1 MKQSTIIIF
10 PGWGM
15 EKAAF
20 HPIRKS
26 LSTIC
31 NVLCTDWRGVK
42 ELSDFRERAI
52 QLLTSTQGTV
62 YLMGWSLGSLVTL
75 ELASLYPNKIEG
87 LILIGGTSRFTNDVH
102 NTFGWE
108 QRIVERMKK
117 QLQRNKEKPSLHFIT
132 LCSLNL
138 KKKRNF
144 IINLLNLLSVIIKE
158 TVRTPSLQGWIIYSK
173 RC

>member
-1 MKQSTIIIF
+1 M
-10 PGWGM
+10 GNG
-15 EKAAF
+15 KAAF
-20 HPIRKS
+20 HPIIKP

-87 LILIGGTSRFTNDVH
+87 LILIGGTSRFTNDMH

-108 QRIVERMKK
+108 QRIVERMK
-117 QLQRNKEKPSLHFIT
+117 N
-132 LCSLNL
+132 NY
-138 KKKRNF
+138 
-144 IINLLNLLSVIIKE
+144 SVIKKNPYFI
-158 TVRTPSLQGWIIYSK
+158 L
-173 RC
+173 